1 MLSKEYLKTARML
14 RRAAL
19 RITDRM
25 VAGRLS
31 SLCGGLR
38 ATSREGRAG
47 RCRQSVGAGRVKIVL
62 PSISLSR
69 AIAGRTGRQ
78 LAERALEKIEDPAAS
93 PQERVQR
100 RRKLTKEPS
109 EFRED
114 RFDWPGIYFPS

>member
-31 SLCGGLR
+31 SLVEDCERQAEKAAQADAAKAL
-38 ATSREGRAG
+38 AREGLKLFSPVSRSHAQLQAERA
-47 RCRQSVGAGRVKIVL
+47 A
-62 PSISLSR
+62 
-69 AIAGRTGRQ
+69 Q
-78 LAERALEKIEDPAAS
+78 LAERELEKIEDPAAS

-100 RRKLTKEPS
+100 RRN
-109 EFRED
+109 
-114 RFDWPGIYFPS
+114 

>member
-31 SLCGGLR
+31 SLVEDCERQAEKAAQADAAKAL
-38 ATSREGRAG
+38 AREGLKLFSSVSRSHAQLQAERA
-47 RCRQSVGAGRVKIVL
+47 A
-62 PSISLSR
+62 
-69 AIAGRTGRQ
+69 Q
-78 LAERALEKIEDPAAS
+78 LAERELEKIEDPAAS

-100 RRKLTKEPS
+100 RRN
-109 EFRED
+109 
-114 RFDWPGIYFPS
+114 